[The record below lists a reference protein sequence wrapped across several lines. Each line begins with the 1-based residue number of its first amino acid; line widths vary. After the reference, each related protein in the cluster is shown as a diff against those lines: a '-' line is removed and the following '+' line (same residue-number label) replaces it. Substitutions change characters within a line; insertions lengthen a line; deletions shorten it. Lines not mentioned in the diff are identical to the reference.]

1 MTSPLTS
8 QQAIDLLRSQPER
21 YATPEQLRA
30 LAAQVD
36 ADASG
41 KVTVLYSG
49 RVSEGV
55 YSNDVVKGMIAAGED
70 VRVINN
76 SQAAKFLESRDFN
89 AAVSKAYG
97 IDLADLTS
105 GKYHGPA
112 TDWLY
117 NAKEGPWADASGRFV
132 DATHGEVRAIVS
144 DAKLDRVFVAV
155 ELPRAIANPNIT
167 MIEGIPRE
175 ELVARQ
181 TSQGTQAAFEI
192 ISARAYNN
200 VGTLNVTVNYAGT
213 PLRENGIVQVDSRT
227 YFAGTSIQGKTPSF
241 TAVTR
246 PLADRMPP
254 PNVYVQAGNPRL
266 RLESVPLAAEATRGL
281 HPGVSAGMG
290 IAGVGALVGDAYTT
304 AKQYQALSAQGNQ
317 FGADALLRRYEGRTV
332 GGLLGGIGAGV
343 AYGFVAGSETGPGA
357 FITGAV
363 GGVVGAFAG
372 DKIATMV
379 TEHKVNHQT
388 GTDGVTYVYEDGRW
402 QNTHY
407 QLDPAVASV
416 PNPYGAASMRAVVTP
431 APAAQ
436 LAQLDYQRMTAIISL
451 ALANPATQDTRHI
464 ELDGTKWHATADGWA
479 QQVQIPGVPNTYGIP
494 SYITVDRPAN
504 ARTTEALN
512 QLAANRRFNNEHYA
526 EDVAKAYVMDYYGK
540 GWSANGPLPEVVTEA
555 LGLAS
560 EEHIA
565 DPRTGKVWNADG
577 HGHFSREETRLIG
590 RVVIH
595 ETHGASG
602 EERTRLGQLE
612 QLAVHSN
619 ADYGQQLIAQKYEK
633 WLAAQ
638 LHVRASAESYA
649 AVGADHQTP
658 LESSPASHDAVVTAP
673 LAVAGVAPI
682 TPASSDHAMFDA
694 LVTAARSLDIEAMR
708 SIGQNYLQ
716 SERGQAWLAQGQQL
730 NQQLALQAGREAQAQ
745 QAAVMQR

>member
-1 MTSPLTS
+1 MMSESELISRKIRYKHTAEIAEAKTFETHGVSKQDIRSFLKTDEGSLFRQRLVEADPNSSAVTIYRR
-8 QQAIDLLRSQPER
+8 AI
-21 YATPEQLRA
+21 EQLASGNEIPRVQLSDEPLYKVVPRGNGVPSFSPFFARKGVFDEA
-30 LAAQVD
+30 LAKGYNISGFFGLPLKSEAPRYDIYEMRPKAPTEIFIHHVAPTSELGGLSTKTGGGEQVLVPD
-36 ADASG
+36 RN
-41 KVTVLYSG
+41 LYYEPVYLKSIDNSLALRAERRMG
-49 RVSEGV
+49 AAIKGALGGAGV
-55 YSNDVVKGMIAAGED
+55 
-70 VRVINN
+70 
-76 SQAAKFLESRDFN
+76 
-89 AAVSKAYG
+89 
-97 IDLADLTS
+97 
-105 GKYHGPA
+105 
-112 TDWLY
+112 
-117 NAKEGPWADASGRFV
+117 
-132 DATHGEVRAIVS
+132 
-144 DAKLDRVFVAV
+144 
-155 ELPRAIANPNIT
+155 
-167 MIEGIPRE
+167 
-175 ELVARQ
+175 LVA
-181 TSQGTQAAFEI
+181 
-192 ISARAYNN
+192 AY
-200 VGTLNVTVNYAGT
+200 
-213 PLRENGIVQVDSRT
+213 
-227 YFAGTSIQGKTPSF
+227 
-241 TAVTR
+241 
-246 PLADRMPP
+246 
-254 PNVYVQAGNPRL
+254 
-266 RLESVPLAAEATRGL
+266 
-281 HPGVSAGMG
+281 
-290 IAGVGALVGDAYTT
+290 DAYTT
-304 AKQYQALSAQGNQ
+304 AEQYQALSAQGNQ

-560 EEHIA
+560 EEHVA

-673 LAVAGVAPI
+673 LAAAGVAPI

-730 NQQLALQAGREAQAQ
+730 NQQLALQAGREGQAQ